1 MNRRSAIKSV
11 AAIGV
16 VAFAAACAPMRDDG
30 DDIVDIAVSKEEF
43 STLVAAVRAAGLV
56 GTLKSEG
63 PFTLFAPTNAA
74 FAKLPAGTVENL
86 LRPENKD
93 QLVSILAY
101 HVVPGEVTSAQLA
114 GKRVSVKTMQGS
126 NVRIDGTDGV
136 KVDDANVVVANVV
149 ASNGIVHVID
159 SVILP

>member
-101 HVVPGEVTSAQLA
+101 HVVPGAVTSAQLA

-126 NVRIDGTDGV
+126 SVRIDGTDGV